1 MHAKKERFKHLL
13 DLQFAIAF
21 LAAPFL
27 LFAYQFIYFG
37 QISFHLISFKRLLM
51 SVIVSPL
58 IEEIIFRGFIQEW
71 LYSHRWAKKAVFSI
85 SPANLIT
92 SFIFT
97 AFHFFAHPPLMAALV
112 FIPSLV
118 FGYFRDRH
126 GGITSPVILHCFYN
140 LFYFSLFM

>member
-1 MHAKKERFKHLL
+1 MHTKRKGVKYLL
-13 DLQFAIAF
+13 DLQFITAF
-21 LAAPFL
+21 WAAPFL

-37 QISFHLISFKRLLM
+37 QISFHLITLKRLLM
-51 SVIVSPL
+51 SVIISPL

-85 SPANLIT
+85 SSANLIT
-92 SFIFT
+92 SLIFT
-97 AFHFFAHPPLMAALV
+97 ALHFFAHPPLMAALV

-140 LFYFSLFM
+140 FSYFSLFL